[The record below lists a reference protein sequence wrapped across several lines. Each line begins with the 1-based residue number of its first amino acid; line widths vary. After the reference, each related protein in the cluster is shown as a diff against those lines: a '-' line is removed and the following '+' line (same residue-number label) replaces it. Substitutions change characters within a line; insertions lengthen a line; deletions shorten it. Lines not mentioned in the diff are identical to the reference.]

1 MNDKYIFNISLLKI
15 ENVHV
20 YKTDN
25 QVVLS
30 AKLYALQND
39 VMHKTYVLLFKM
51 MLCLKYLESAFQYI
65 RNFIYETKRTIF
77 KYCRNYTDTH
87 F

>member
-39 VMHKTYVLLFKM
+39 AMHKTYTLL
-51 MLCLKYLESAFQYI
+51 Y
-65 RNFIYETKRTIF
+65 
-77 KYCRNYTDTH
+77 
-87 F
+87 